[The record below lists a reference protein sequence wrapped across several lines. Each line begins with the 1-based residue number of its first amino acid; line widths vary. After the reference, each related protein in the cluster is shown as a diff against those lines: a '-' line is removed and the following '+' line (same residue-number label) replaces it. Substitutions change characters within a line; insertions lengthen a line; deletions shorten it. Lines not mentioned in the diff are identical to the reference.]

1 MTKPLSCQRSL
12 RALVFLV
19 ICTGQGP
26 WALAGTSGGI
36 AGTISDAKTG
46 APIPEVHMKISSRY
60 QTATAT
66 TDARGHYIVFS
77 LQPDDDY
84 TLTLEKAGY
93 YARTVSGYVVDAD
106 QTQQYN
112 LQLIPAAVTVPP
124 AASGT
129 PSPPPARGVLADRAT
144 GGQGARSFAPG
155 SGEGLS
161 LR

>member
-1 MTKPLSCQRSL
+1 MKPLLCQRSL

-19 ICTGQGP
+19 ICTSQGP

-84 TLTLEKAGY
+84 TLSLEKIGY
-93 YARTVSGYVVDAD
+93 YTRTVSGYGVYAD
-106 QTQQYN
+106 QTEQYD
-112 LQLIPAAVTVPP
+112 LQLTPASETPLP
-124 AASGT
+124 ASGTPT
-129 PSPPPARGVLADRAT
+129 PSPPPGRRVAARAT
-144 GGQGARSFAPG
+144 VGQ
-155 SGEGLS
+155 
-161 LR
+161 